1 LLRAMTAEV
10 LNIGTEL
17 LLGDVVN
24 THAGWIAKRVF
35 PMGLRISRQTTVPD
49 GPAIRDG
56 ILEACGRADVLF
68 VTGGLGP
75 TTDDITREVVAELLG
90 MKLQE
95 SVEIRERI
103 AARFAGRGLKM
114 EARVARQAM
123 VPAGAVVMPNNNG
136 TAPGL
141 YFAPVESPSSASP
154 HVFLL
159 PGPPR
164 ELQPMFIES
173 VEPVL
178 REICGGLE
186 VREERVYRVVGLGES
201 AVERMVG
208 LDLTANPALEVGYC
222 ARPNEVDLRLIGRK
236 ADLDGVEQRVRAVL
250 GEFLVP
256 EFGGDL
262 AGRVVE
268 RLGRLGKTLA
278 VAESCTGGLLGGAVT
293 GVPGSSEVF
302 LQGFTTYS
310 NSAKTSAL
318 GVDADL
324 FSKHGAVSAEVA
336 QAMAEGALRVAG
348 SDFALSV
355 TGVAGPGGGTQE
367 KPVGLVFIGLARKG
381 GGASAKQF
389 RFPGK
394 RAVVREMAVDAA
406 LDLLL
411 RELPQ

>member
-1 LLRAMTAEV
+1 MTAEV

-35 PMGLRISRQTTVPD
+35 LMGLRISRQTTVPD

-75 TTDDITREVVAELLG
+75 TTDDITREVVADLLG

-95 SVEIRERI
+95 SAEIRERI
-103 AARFAGRGLKM
+103 AARFAERGLKM

-208 LDLTANPALEVGYC
+208 LELTANPALEVGYC

-236 ADLDGVEQRVRAVL
+236 ADLDGVEPRVRAVL

-268 RLGRLGKTLA
+268 RLRRLGKTLA

-293 GVPGSSEVF
+293 GMPGSSEVF

-310 NSAKTSAL
+310 NAAKTSAL

-324 FSKHGAVSAEVA
+324 VSKHGAVSAEVA

-411 RELPQ
+411 RELAQ

>member
-1 LLRAMTAEV
+1 MTAEV

-95 SVEIRERI
+95 SAEIRERI
-103 AARFAGRGLKM
+103 AARFAERGLKM

-381 GGASAKQF
+381 GGVSAKQF

>member
-1 LLRAMTAEV
+1 MTAEV

-56 ILEACGRADVLF
+56 ILETFGRADVLF

-95 SVEIRERI
+95 SAEIRERI
-103 AARFAGRGLKM
+103 AARFAERGLKM

-164 ELQPMFIES
+164 ELQSMFIEC

-236 ADLDGVEQRVRAVL
+236 ADLDAVEPRVRAVL

-310 NSAKTSAL
+310 NAAKTSAL

-324 FSKHGAVSAEVA
+324 VSKHGAVSAEVA

-355 TGVAGPGGGTQE
+355 TGVAGPGGGTPE

>member
-1 LLRAMTAEV
+1 MTAEV

-35 PMGLRISRQTTVPD
+35 PMGLRILRQTTVPD

-95 SVEIRERI
+95 SAEIRERI
-103 AARFAGRGLKM
+103 AARFAERGFKM

-164 ELQPMFIES
+164 ELQPMFIEC

-208 LDLTANPALEVGYC
+208 LELTANPALEVGYC

-236 ADLDGVEQRVRAVL
+236 ADLDGVEPRVRAVL

-262 AGRVVE
+262 AGRVVG

-355 TGVAGPGGGTQE
+355 TGVAGPGGGTPE

-381 GGASAKQF
+381 GGAFAKQF

-411 RELPQ
+411 RELLQ

>member
-1 LLRAMTAEV
+1 MTAEV

-95 SVEIRERI
+95 SAEIRERI
-103 AARFAGRGLKM
+103 AARFAERGLKM

-208 LDLTANPALEVGYC
+208 LELTANPALEVGYC

-236 ADLDGVEQRVRAVL
+236 ADLDGVGPRVRAVL

-310 NSAKTSAL
+310 NAAKTSAL

-324 FSKHGAVSAEVA
+324 VSKHGAVSAEVA

-411 RELPQ
+411 RGLPR

>member
-1 LLRAMTAEV
+1 MTAEV

-95 SVEIRERI
+95 SAEIRERI
-103 AARFAGRGLKM
+103 AARFAERGLKM
-114 EARVARQAM
+114 EARVSRQAM

-164 ELQPMFIES
+164 ELQPMFIEC

-236 ADLDGVEQRVRAVL
+236 ADLDGVEPRVRAVL

-268 RLGRLGKTLA
+268 RLRRLGKTLA
-278 VAESCTGGLLGGAVT
+278 IAESCTGGLLGGAVT

-324 FSKHGAVSAEVA
+324 VSKHGAVSAEVA

-348 SDFALSV
+348 GDFALSV
-355 TGVAGPGGGTQE
+355 TGVAGPGGGTPE

-411 RELPQ
+411 RELAQ

>member
-1 LLRAMTAEV
+1 
-10 LNIGTEL
+10 
-17 LLGDVVN
+17 
-24 THAGWIAKRVF
+24 
-35 PMGLRISRQTTVPD
+35 
-49 GPAIRDG
+49 
-56 ILEACGRADVLF
+56 
-68 VTGGLGP
+68 
-75 TTDDITREVVAELLG
+75 
-90 MKLQE
+90 
-95 SVEIRERI
+95 
-103 AARFAGRGLKM
+103 
-114 EARVARQAM
+114 
-123 VPAGAVVMPNNNG
+123 
-136 TAPGL
+136 
-141 YFAPVESPSSASP
+141 
-154 HVFLL
+154 
-159 PGPPR
+159 
-164 ELQPMFIES
+164 
-173 VEPVL
+173 
-178 REICGGLE
+178 
-186 VREERVYRVVGLGES
+186 
-201 AVERMVG
+201 
-208 LDLTANPALEVGYC
+208 
-222 ARPNEVDLRLIGRK
+222 
-236 ADLDGVEQRVRAVL
+236 VRAVL

-381 GGASAKQF
+381 GGVSAKQF